1 MLPCTRILSMK
12 ALTCTAFGCVED
24 LVLAERP
31 SLQPGAREVVIAVEA
46 ASINHADVLLVQ
58 GRYQIRP
65 PLPFTPGSELAGVV
79 KAVGAG
85 VRRYQPGDRVI
96 AWCGQG
102 GLATE
107 CATAADRVMRLPAG
121 MSYEQG
127 ASFLVC
133 FGTALYGLKNRGR
146 IRGGETLL
154 VLGAAGGLGLAAIQV
169 GKKLGARVIA
179 AASSE
184 DRLALCRE
192 AGADDTVNYNDEK
205 LNQRVLEL
213 TAGWG
218 ADIILDPLGG
228 AYTEQVLR
236 VAAPGGRLLTAG
248 FASGGI
254 PCVPLNL
261 ALLGNRSILGI
272 SWGDFVRSNPT
283 GHHANVRLL
292 KRWFAEGS
300 IHSIIDERLPLSRAV
315 DAMARMAARQV
326 KGKVIVL
333 PGSAES
339 GQAA

>member
-1 MLPCTRILSMK
+1 MK
-12 ALTCTAFGCVED
+12 ALTCAAFGRVEG
-24 LVLAERP
+24 LTLEERP
-31 SLQPGAREVVIAVEA
+31 SSPPAAREVLITVEA
-46 ASINHADVLLVQ
+46 ASINHADVLMVQ

-65 PLPFTPGSELAGVV
+65 RLPFIPGAELAGVV
-79 KAVGAG
+79 KAVGKG
-85 VRRYQPGDRVI
+85 VRRYRPGDRVI

-107 CATAADRVMRLPAG
+107 CATPVDRVLPLPAG

-127 ASFLVC
+127 ASFCVC

-154 VLGAAGGLGLAAIQV
+154 VLGAAGGIGLAAIQA

-184 DRLALCRE
+184 DRLVLCRE
-192 AGADDTVNYNDEK
+192 AGADETVNYQDEN
-205 LNQRVLEL
+205 LGARIAGL

-218 ADIILDPLGG
+218 ADVILDPLGG
-228 AYTEQVLR
+228 AYTEQALR
-236 VAAPGGRLLTAG
+236 ATAAGGRLLVAG
-248 FASGGI
+248 FAAGEI
-254 PCVPLNL
+254 PRVPLNL

-272 SWGDFVRSNPT
+272 SWGDFVRGNPA

-292 KRWFAEGS
+292 ERWFAEGS
-300 IHSIIDERLPLSRAV
+300 IHSTITERLPLDRAA

-326 KGKVIVL
+326 KGKVIIL
-333 PGSAES
+333 PGRDER
-339 GQAA
+339 GHVT